1 MRLAILVAAGA
12 LAAAQ
17 TADPAYEP
25 LARAY
30 DALRA
35 RDYDAAVAGF
45 RRAIELAPQRASI
58 HKDLAYTYLKIGE
71 NEMAR
76 DEFHAAMTMDA
87 ADVQVAMEYAFLCNE
102 SKREAEARR
111 IFDRVRR
118 TGNAEAEQAFQNID
132 RPLAAG
138 IERWKSALA
147 AGADN
152 VSAHYDLAMLAEK
165 RDELPLAAEHFEK
178 AWRLRPDQR
187 SVLVDL
193 GRVWKAMGRN
203 DDAIA
208 ALLAASR
215 GGEPRATEQARELL
229 PGRYP
234 FVPEF
239 RRAIELDPRN
249 AELRRELGYLLL
261 RMERE
266 PEDEQEFRTLTEI
279 APDDML
285 AATQLGF
292 LLHARG
298 EDAAA
303 KPLFDRVLAGPDE
316 DLANRVRAVLHMP
329 QVLSHRAQQPA
340 DSIDAKVMAERS
352 IKAGYMKDALKYL
365 QVAHE
370 DDPGDFDAMLKLGW
384 TYNVLHQDAT
394 AASWFDLARHSPD
407 PKISSEG
414 RQAWRNL
421 SGALKK
427 FRTTF
432 WIYPIYSTRWRDF
445 FSYAQVKTELHNKTR
460 WQPYLSVRFVG
471 DTRVSV
477 GAVTPL
483 YLSESSFIVA
493 AGVRALPWHGAGAWF
508 EAGSA
513 MSYATGHILPDYRGG
528 VNYAHAIGRALGS
541 ESSGWFA
548 DSTNDGVFISRFGND
563 FLVYDQTRAGYS
575 MGRPA
580 LRTQFFWSVNLTI
593 DTQQQMWANFVET
606 GPGARFRAA
615 WMPPSMYVT
624 TSLLRGMYLLS
635 IDGTR
640 AAGFS
645 DFRSGVWYAFTR

>member
-1 MRLAILVAAGA
+1 
-12 LAAAQ
+12 
-17 TADPAYEP
+17 
-25 LARAY
+25 
-30 DALRA
+30 
-35 RDYDAAVAGF
+35 
-45 RRAIELAPQRASI
+45 
-58 HKDLAYTYLKIGE
+58 
-71 NEMAR
+71 
-76 DEFHAAMTMDA
+76 MTMDA
-87 ADVQVAMEYAFLCNE
+87 ADIQVAMEYAFLCNE

-111 IFDRVRR
+111 VFDRIRR

-152 VSAHYDLAMLAEK
+152 VSAHYELATLAEK
-165 RDELPLAAEHFEK
+165 RDELVLAAEHFEK

-187 SVLVDL
+187 TVLVDL
-193 GRVWKAMGRN
+193 GRAWKAMGRN

-215 GGEPRATEQARELL
+215 GGEPRAAEQARELL
-229 PGRYP
+229 PDRYP

-239 RRAIELDPRN
+239 RHAIELDPRN

-266 PEDEQEFRTLTEI
+266 PEAEQEFRTLTEI

-329 QVLSHRAQQPA
+329 QVLSRRTEQAP

-370 DDPGDFDAMLKLGW
+370 DDPGDFEAMLKLGW
-384 TYNVLHQDAT
+384 TYNILHEDMT
-394 AASWFDLARHSPD
+394 AARWFELARHSPD
-407 PKISSEG
+407 PKVAGEG

-421 SGALKK
+421 SGALKR

-432 WIYPIYSTRWRDF
+432 WVYPIYSTRWHDF

-460 WQPYLSVRFVG
+460 LQPYLSVRFVG
-471 DTRVSV
+471 DTRVTV
-477 GAVTPL
+477 GAVSPQ
-483 YLSESSFIVA
+483 YLSESSFIVGG
-493 AGVRALPWHGAGAWF
+493 GVRVLPWHGAGAWF

-513 MSYATGHILPDYRGG
+513 MSYVTGHLLPDYRGG
-528 VNYAHAIGRALGS
+528 LNYAHAIGRTLGA

-548 DSTNDGVFISRFGND
+548 DTAADAVFISRFGND
-563 FLVYDQTRAGYS
+563 FLVYDQSRFGYS
-575 MGRPA
+575 MGPA
-580 LRTQFFWSVNLTI
+580 AFRTQFFWNGNFTI
-593 DTQQQMWANFVET
+593 DVRRQIWANYFET
-606 GPGARFRAA
+606 GPGVRLRAA
-615 WMPPSMYVT
+615 WMPPSMYFT
-624 TSLLRGMYLLS
+624 TSLLRGHYLLNTE
-635 IDGTR
+635 G
-640 AAGFS
+640 ALPANFN

>member
-1 MRLAILVAAGA
+1 MLVAACA

-17 TADPAYEP
+17 TTDPAYEP

-30 DALRA
+30 AALRVH
-35 RDYDAAVAGF
+35 DYDAAVAGF

-58 HKDLAYTYLKIGE
+58 RKDLAYTYLKIGE
-71 NEMAR
+71 NEIAR

-87 ADVQVAMEYAFLCNE
+87 ADIQVAMEYAFLCNE

-111 IFDRVRR
+111 VFDRIRR

-152 VSAHYDLAMLAEK
+152 VSAHYELATLAEK
-165 RDELPLAAEHFEK
+165 RDELVLAAEHFEK

-187 SVLVDL
+187 TVLVDL
-193 GRVWKAMGRN
+193 GRAWKAMGRN

-215 GGEPRATEQARELL
+215 GGEPRAAEQARELL

-239 RRAIELDPRN
+239 RHAIELDPRN

-266 PEDEQEFRTLTEI
+266 PEAEQEFRTLTEI

-329 QVLSHRAQQPA
+329 QVLSHRAQRPV

-394 AASWFDLARHSPD
+394 AASWFDLARRSPD

-421 SGALKK
+421 SGALKR

-445 FSYAQVKTELHNKTR
+445 FSYAQLKTEWHNKTR
-460 WQPYLSVRFVG
+460 FQPYASVRFVG

-477 GAVTPL
+477 GTVTPQ
-483 YLSESSFIVA
+483 YLSESSFLVA
-493 AGVRALPWHGAGAWF
+493 VGVRALPWHGAGAWF

-513 MSYATGHILPDYRGG
+513 MGYATGHILPDYRGG
-528 VNYAHAIGRALGS
+528 VNYAHAIGRTLGS

-563 FLVYDQTRAGYS
+563 FLVYDQSRAGYS

-580 LRTQFFWSVNLTI
+580 LRAQFFWNVNLTI
-593 DTQQQMWANFVET
+593 DTQRQMWANFVET

-615 WMPPSMYVT
+615 WMPPSMYIT
-624 TSLLRGMYLLS
+624 TSLLRGMYLLD
-635 IDGTR
+635 IEGTR
-640 AAGFS
+640 AASFH